1 MTKRDWA
8 IVEADR
14 LLDHIKGAPDPI
26 QFNVDLIATA
36 LRKAKADG
44 IREAADALMRAQSA
58 YDNAG
63 VFVPFD
69 SIVSHFRYYANQ
81 IEGGQ

>member
-1 MTKRDWA
+1 MTKPDWA

-14 LLDHIKGAPDPI
+14 LLDRIKGAPDPI

-44 IREAADALMRAQSA
+44 MREAAEIADCTVGPAKEIRTRA
-58 YDNAG
+58 DE
-63 VFVPFD
+63 
-69 SIVSHFRYYANQ
+69 

>member
-1 MTKRDWA
+1 MTKPDWA

-14 LLDHIKGAPDPI
+14 LLDRIKGAPDPI

-44 IREAADALMRAQSA
+44 MREASDALMRADQA
-58 YDNAG
+58 NANG
-63 VFVPFD
+63 MGID
-69 SIVSHFRYYANQ
+69 IKTIAICFRYAADQ

>member
-44 IREAADALMRAQSA
+44 MREAAEIGPQLTSWEARERQALNVVSVVIRNRA
-58 YDNAG
+58 DE
-63 VFVPFD
+63 
-69 SIVSHFRYYANQ
+69 